1 MIRDHRPPTMQDRHL
16 NPPPLWSH
24 RTRRVPLEPWRAVD
38 RSAARWLMEHAAA
51 ILTLVLMHVHG
62 VSLLIFFVEEFLLQ
76 VPVVRLGA
84 NRELE
89 VFLGDEIPELQIMSA
104 GCRCGEF

>member
-1 MIRDHRPPTMQDRHL
+1 MRDRRLLSPA
-16 NPPPLWSH
+16 LWSC

-51 ILTLVLMHVHG
+51 ILTLILMHVHG
-62 VSLLIFFVEEFLLQ
+62 VSLLIFFVEEFLLK
-76 VPVVRLGA
+76 VPIVWLGS

-89 VFLGDEIPELQIMSA
+89 VFFGDEIPELQIMLA
-104 GCRCGEF
+104 GCRCGKF